1 MKLPSRLKH
10 KNPPHTLPKEFI
22 HNVGSLMGKQF
33 KTKLQGST
41 FLVYGNLY
49 PDEVV
54 VCVSLNHPKSLRAA
68 SLHISSELP
77 KKTVEAPDVVTDCLK
92 DMVDVAA
99 SWYAQA
105 LEKGQGLDSVL
116 EEMGEMKPDWQEI
129 EWEKR
134 TLFVKLNRDNYSLER
149 AADDFLKK
157 AGIDPDESNEEGET
171 EQ

>member
-10 KNPPHTLPKEFI
+10 KKPPHTLPKEFI

-33 KTKLQGST
+33 KTKLEGST

-49 PDEVV
+49 PNEVV
-54 VCVSLNHPKSLRAA
+54 ICISLNHPKSLRAA
-68 SLHISSELP
+68 SLHISSDLP
-77 KKTVEAPDVVTDCLK
+77 KKSVESPDVVTDCLK

-105 LEKGQGLDSVL
+105 LESGKGLDSVI
-116 EEMGEMKPDWQEI
+116 EEMGEIKPDWQEL

-149 AADDFLKK
+149 AANDFMKQ
-157 AGIDPDESNEEGET
+157 AGIDPEEEMDEDDI